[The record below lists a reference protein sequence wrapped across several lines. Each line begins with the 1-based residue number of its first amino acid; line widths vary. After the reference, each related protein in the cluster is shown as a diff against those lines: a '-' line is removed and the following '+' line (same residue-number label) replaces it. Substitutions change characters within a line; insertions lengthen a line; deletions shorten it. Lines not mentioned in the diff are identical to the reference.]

1 MSPAFSPKS
10 TTYIAQGEHA
20 VGSAPEEVISTILG
34 SCVAVCLWD
43 PERSI
48 GGMNH
53 ILLPDTQAGSDGMDR
68 FGGAAMEFLVNDLVK
83 RGADRDRLRAKVFG
97 GASML
102 SGKSDIGARN
112 AAFAEAYLE
121 AEGIPCDAENT
132 GGTAARQVRFWPYSG
147 QAKMRLVRNEPDPA
161 PAPPAPVPA
170 ANDVELF

>member
-20 VGSAPEEVISTILG
+20 IGCEPDQVISTILG

-43 PERSI
+43 PDQTV

-53 ILLPDTQAGSDGMDR
+53 ILLPDSREASAGMDR

-83 RGADRDRLRAKVFG
+83 QGASRSRLRAKVFG
-97 GASML
+97 GAAML
-102 SGKSDIGARN
+102 SAKSGIGARN
-112 AAFAEAYLE
+112 AAFAEAYLR
-121 AEGIPCDAENT
+121 AEGIPCDAQDT
-132 GGTAARQVRFWPYSG
+132 GGEVARQVRFWPYSG
-147 QAKMRLVRNEPDPA
+147 QAKMRLVRAEPEQEA
-161 PAPPAPVPA
+161 VRPAPP

>member
-1 MSPAFSPKS
+1 MTTAFNPKT

-20 VGSAPEEVISTILG
+20 TGSTPDEVISTILG

-43 PERSI
+43 PERLV

-53 ILLPDTQAGSDGMDR
+53 ILLPESKTGSAGMDR

-83 RGADRDRLRAKVFG
+83 RGADRQRLRAKVFG

-102 SGKSDIGARN
+102 SAKSDIGARN
-112 AAFAEAYLE
+112 AAFAEAYLD

-132 GGTAARQVRFWPYSG
+132 GGTSARQVRFWPHSG
-147 QAKMRLVRNEPDPA
+147 QAKMRFVRAEPTPA
-161 PAPPAPVPA
+161 PAPPAPA
-170 ANDVELF
+170 ASDVELF

>member
-1 MSPAFSPKS
+1 MTPAFNPKT

-20 VGSAPEEVISTILG
+20 IGSAPEQVISTILG

-43 PERSI
+43 PDRAV

-53 ILLPDTQAGSDGMDR
+53 ILLPEAKTASQGMDR

-83 RGADRDRLRAKVFG
+83 QGADRGRLRAKVFG

-102 SGKSDIGARN
+102 SAKSDIGARN
-112 AAFAEAYLE
+112 AAFAEAYLQ

-132 GGTAARQVRFWPYSG
+132 GGTAARQVRFWPHSG
-147 QAKMRLVRNEPDPA
+147 QAKMRFVRAEPDPA
-161 PAPPAPVPA
+161 PARPAPPPP